1 MASIHGINIS
11 PGMNARGPAAP
22 VGPEGNCSRAPT
34 ARPSGPRDPLL
45 AADAPTAAP
54 EATPARAKIAATSTP
69 RSAMPSEAASARNGR
84 HVGWRHGRP
93 AQRRKR
99 LGLMRCQRHHQ
110 PDAGCRKQNRLPH
123 ALSPLTFNCRPAHR
137 RQLPPTLM
145 TSERRPPPDE
155 PTRPLPR
162 LMSAAVLAG
171 PGGSD
176 ACPEVLCRGRR
187 PDGGRSHGA
196 ECPHGAVRLG
206 RSSRGDPCLVGCFAC
221 HRPPQASG
229 RGRTGGR
236 DRPAGGR
243 QACSG
248 LASFL
253 SYRAGPPAVALIAA
267 PFDCWNRCPRPS
279 RPVRG
284 LGHWV

>member
-110 PDAGCRKQNRLPH
+110 PKR
-123 ALSPLTFNCRPAHR
+123 
-137 RQLPPTLM
+137 
-145 TSERRPPPDE
+145 RRPTIELKRVPE
-155 PTRPLPR
+155 RHVGRKLNELKRPH
-162 LMSAAVLAG
+162 
-171 PGGSD
+171 GGG
-176 ACPEVLCRGRR
+176 GRR
-187 PDGGRSHGA
+187 
-196 ECPHGAVRLG
+196 E
-206 RSSRGDPCLVGCFAC
+206 
-221 HRPPQASG
+221 
-229 RGRTGGR
+229 
-236 DRPAGGR
+236 
-243 QACSG
+243 
-248 LASFL
+248 
-253 SYRAGPPAVALIAA
+253 
-267 PFDCWNRCPRPS
+267 
-279 RPVRG
+279 PVRAPEG
-284 LGHWV
+284 SR

>member
-123 ALSPLTFNCRPAHR
+123 ALSPLTFNCRPAR
-137 RQLPPTLM
+137 RKA
-145 TSERRPPPDE
+145 R
-155 PTRPLPR
+155 
-162 LMSAAVLAG
+162 SAAKHNRSLRRRDI
-171 PGGSD
+171 GS
-176 ACPEVLCRGRR
+176 
-187 PDGGRSHGA
+187 
-196 ECPHGAVRLG
+196 
-206 RSSRGDPCLVGCFAC
+206 
-221 HRPPQASG
+221 AS
-229 RGRTGGR
+229 
-236 DRPAGGR
+236 DRPASASHRGEPPR
-243 QACSG
+243 QKGVSNFAQTADARSG
-248 LASFL
+248 NF
-253 SYRAGPPAVALIAA
+253 
-267 PFDCWNRCPRPS
+267 
-279 RPVRG
+279 
-284 LGHWV
+284 